1 MYSRKQSIP
10 LNSFTAT
17 SFEFALLYSLPKHLD
32 AIAKIAFITVIITSL
47 DFLSAVEYMI
57 HFKYKISSLGFKL
70 STAGIILIYYLEF

>member
-1 MYSRKQSIP
+1 MYSREQSLP

-17 SFEFALLYSLPKHLD
+17 SIEFSLLYSLPKHLD
-32 AIAKIAFITVIITSL
+32 AVAEIAFSTVIITSL

-57 HFKYKISSLGFKL
+57 HFIYKISSFKL